1 MALVRAM
8 LPSAPLLPPRQYD
21 EHHSLLRRHARASTP
36 RTPKP
41 FVAYRS
47 SPVRRT
53 ARTGWSAGPRASATR
68 CAGARIGTLSRLR
81 SCTGARVQLQLP
93 RSARCAPCFLP
104 PPCPSLPNNRRD
116 RANVAK
122 YRAHAHL
129 QRDLLSTGC
138 AVLNGAASTSWA
150 CAGKMHNWS
159 VWNGLIQV
167 RACDCGGRLVVGALQ
182 RRCDATRRVM
192 MQDARR
198 CASGRSCAR
207 WRSEGRGCLSRSLPR
222 WRWVQRACL
231 IVGVAVEANACVC
244 QAYMQ
249 TAGGAQAAIPS

>member
-1 MALVRAM
+1 MECWSEGQRHKMCRRPDWDAVKIEIMYRCARAAAAPSFRALRSM
-8 LPSAPLLPPRQYD
+8 FLPSPLP
-21 EHHSLLRRHARASTP
+21 
-36 RTPKP
+36 
-41 FVAYRS
+41 
-47 SPVRRT
+47 
-53 ARTGWSAGPRASATR
+53 
-68 CAGARIGTLSRLR
+68 
-81 SCTGARVQLQLP
+81 
-93 RSARCAPCFLP
+93 
-104 PPCPSLPNNRRD
+104 LPNNRRA